1 MARGKRPAENG
12 AATAAANLPLSDAG
26 RHRIDPGQ
34 RQLDLLRNRFAA
46 ACARFDLYGLA
57 ESAAEDLAEKLA
69 RWPDRGE
76 LTEIIAELEEAP
88 RNQLCALLQRYAEY
102 AGVDGF
108 RARPEIVH
116 SFDDGFTIERVTD
129 PRSRNEF
136 AELTTYDAPVE
147 AADSRFELYVL
158 RQPTGEPEVFL
169 EIDINPEPDP
179 AFRRFDQAWVVVRLE
194 YRWDPNFDVPEDE
207 EYPIL
212 RDLEAVDAGE
222 RHMPI
227 WVGGLRDRGIGLF
240 DESYELIWAGA
251 ASNPA

>member
-1 MARGKRPAENG
+1 MARGKKPG
-12 AATAAANLPLSDAG
+12 AVAAKTAAAKLPLSDGG
-26 RHRIDPGQ
+26 RHRLDPGQ
-34 RQLDLLRNRFAA
+34 QKLDLLRKRFHA

-57 ESAAEDLAEKLA
+57 ELAAERMAEELA

-76 LTEIIAELEEAP
+76 LTDIIAELEQAP
-88 RNQLCALLQRYAEY
+88 RNQLCTLLQRYAEY
-102 AGVDGF
+102 TNGF

-116 SFDDGFTIERVTD
+116 SFDDGFTVERVTD

-136 AELTTYDAPVE
+136 ADLTTYDAPLE
-147 AADSRFELYVL
+147 AADSRFEIYVL

-169 EIDINPEPDP
+169 EIDINPEADP
-179 AFRRFDQAWVVVRLE
+179 AFRGFDQAWVVVRLE
-194 YRWDPNFDVPEDE
+194 YRWDPNFDVPEEE

-227 WVGGLRDRGIGLF
+227 WAGCLRDRGIGLF

-251 ASNPA
+251 ASVNPA